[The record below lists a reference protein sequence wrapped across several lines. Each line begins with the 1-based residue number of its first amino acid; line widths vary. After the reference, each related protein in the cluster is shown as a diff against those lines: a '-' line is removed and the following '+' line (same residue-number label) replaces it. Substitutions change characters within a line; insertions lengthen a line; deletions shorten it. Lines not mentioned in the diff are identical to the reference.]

1 MWLTVSIS
9 KYSPIHSAATGYSCK
24 ITYRQQQWTAVNMS
38 EWSSQPFSKPW
49 SSVEMTAPND
59 LCSAS
64 EGTLFA
70 PDGGSVWMSVHWVCP
85 YWLKAWSPLTL
96 LPQLPQFFTQCVVIS
111 MYAMTFCYV
120 TIPATTILTM
130 LSSLVQTG
138 HLVKQTT
145 TINKSNL
152 ECSPFASYCQ
162 SFFPSPAKQ
171 LLSLSFQTVS
181 VFARLTSPPLGKT
194 VCVQNLDPTS
204 NSSTSANISSRHFLY
219 CSTLRPHVI

>member
-1 MWLTVSIS
+1 
-9 KYSPIHSAATGYSCK
+9 
-24 ITYRQQQWTAVNMS
+24 
-38 EWSSQPFSKPW
+38 
-49 SSVEMTAPND
+49 MTAPND
-59 LCSAS
+59 LRSAS

-70 PDGGSVWMSVHWVCP
+70 PDVGSVWMSVHWVCP

-171 LLSLSFQTVS
+171 LLSLIPDCFCVRKVDLS
-181 VFARLTSPPLGKT
+181 SPRQDCMCPKLG
-194 VCVQNLDPTS
+194 P
-204 NSSTSANISSRHFLY
+204 NIKFLY
-219 CSTLRPHVI
+219 LSKYFQ